1 MRKVAEKEKSV
12 ELNKK
17 ILSMI
22 NSDSRVEREAGFAL
36 LFKKYKP
43 MIFNFL
49 NRALY
54 SDEETAKDLMM
65 AVFTKIHLK
74 LNSYSP
80 DKAALSTWIHKI
92 TKNTLLDHIRLAENR
107 ETLSLDSLT
116 ESTNNGDGEKVSQ
129 FQVKDNSISN
139 DSMGLMV
146 RDERVKAL
154 VNGLNSIK
162 NVQEREVLIARYLE
176 QKSYAEIVEEMNI
189 PLNTVKVLVHRAKL
203 SLKVILEK
211 QGFEN

>member
-1 MRKVAEKEKSV
+1 MRKVAEKESTL
-12 ELNKK
+12 ELNNK

-22 NSDSRVEREAGFAL
+22 NSDSKAEREAGFAL

-54 SDEETAKDLMM
+54 YDEETAKDLMM

-74 LNSYSP
+74 LDSYSE

-92 TKNTLLDHIRLAENR
+92 TKNTLLDHIRLAGNR
-107 ETLSLDSLT
+107 ETSSLDTLI
-116 ESTNNGDGEKVSQ
+116 ESTNKDGEKVFQ
-129 FQVKDNSISN
+129 FQLKDNSISN
-139 DSMGLMV
+139 DSIGLIV
-146 RDERVKAL
+146 RDERAKAL

-189 PLNTVKVLVHRAKL
+189 PLNTVKVLVHRAKI

-211 QGFEN
+211 QGFDN

>member
-1 MRKVAEKEKSV
+1 MRKVAEKESTL
-12 ELNKK
+12 ELNNK

-22 NSDSRVEREAGFAL
+22 NSDSKAEREAGFAL

-54 SDEETAKDLMM
+54 YDEETAKDLMM

-74 LNSYSP
+74 LDSYSE

-92 TKNTLLDHIRLAENR
+92 TKNTLLDHIRLAGNR
-107 ETLSLDSLT
+107 ETSSLDTLI
-116 ESTNNGDGEKVSQ
+116 ESTNKDGEKVFQ
-129 FQVKDNSISN
+129 FQLKDNSISN
-139 DSMGLMV
+139 DSIGLIV
-146 RDERVKAL
+146 RDERAKAL

-162 NVQEREVLIARYLE
+162 NVQERVVLIARYLE
-176 QKSYAEIVEEMNI
+176 QKSYAEIVEEMNM
-189 PLNTVKVLVHRAKL
+189 PLNTVKVLVHRAKI

>member
-1 MRKVAEKEKSV
+1 MRKVAEKESTL
-12 ELNKK
+12 ELNNK

-22 NSDSRVEREAGFAL
+22 NSDSKAEREAGFAL

-54 SDEETAKDLMM
+54 YDEETAKDLMM

-74 LNSYSP
+74 LDSYSE

-92 TKNTLLDHIRLAENR
+92 TKNTLLDHIRLAGNR
-107 ETLSLDSLT
+107 ETSSLDTLI
-116 ESTNNGDGEKVSQ
+116 ESTNKDGEKVFQ
-129 FQVKDNSISN
+129 FQLKDNSISN
-139 DSMGLMV
+139 DSIGLIV
-146 RDERVKAL
+146 RDERAKAL

-162 NVQEREVLIARYLE
+162 NVQERVVLIARYLE
-176 QKSYAEIVEEMNI
+176 QKSYAEIVEEMNM
-189 PLNTVKVLVHRAKL
+189 PLNTVKVLVHRAKI

-211 QGFEN
+211 QGFKN

>member
-1 MRKVAEKEKSV
+1 MRKVAEKESTL
-12 ELNKK
+12 ELNNK

-22 NSDSRVEREAGFAL
+22 NSDSKAEREAGFAL

-54 SDEETAKDLMM
+54 YDEETAKDLMM

-74 LNSYSP
+74 LDSYSE

-92 TKNTLLDHIRLAENR
+92 TKNTLLDHIRLAGNR
-107 ETLSLDSLT
+107 ETSSLDTLI
-116 ESTNNGDGEKVSQ
+116 ESTNKDGEKVFQ
-129 FQVKDNSISN
+129 FQLKDNSISN
-139 DSMGLMV
+139 DSIGLIV
-146 RDERVKAL
+146 RDERAKAL

-176 QKSYAEIVEEMNI
+176 QKSYAEIVEEMNM
-189 PLNTVKVLVHRAKL
+189 PLNTVKVLIHRAKI

-211 QGFEN
+211 QGFDN

>member
-1 MRKVAEKEKSV
+1 MRKVAEKESTL
-12 ELNKK
+12 ELNNK

-22 NSDSRVEREAGFAL
+22 NSDSKAEREAGFAL

-54 SDEETAKDLMM
+54 YDEETAKDLMM

-74 LNSYSP
+74 LDSYSE

-92 TKNTLLDHIRLAENR
+92 TKNTLLDHIRLAGNR
-107 ETLSLDSLT
+107 ETSSLDTLI
-116 ESTNNGDGEKVSQ
+116 ESTNKDGEKVFQ
-129 FQVKDNSISN
+129 FQLKDNSISN
-139 DSMGLMV
+139 DSIGLIV
-146 RDERVKAL
+146 RDERAKAL

-176 QKSYAEIVEEMNI
+176 QKSYAEIVEEMNM
-189 PLNTVKVLVHRAKL
+189 PLNTVKVLVHRAKI

-211 QGFEN
+211 QGFDN

>member
-1 MRKVAEKEKSV
+1 
-12 ELNKK
+12 
-17 ILSMI
+17 
-22 NSDSRVEREAGFAL
+22 
-36 LFKKYKP
+36 
-43 MIFNFL
+43 
-49 NRALY
+49 
-54 SDEETAKDLMM
+54 MM

-74 LNSYSP
+74 LDSYSE

-116 ESTNNGDGEKVSQ
+116 ESTNSGDGEKVSQ

-176 QKSYAEIVEEMNI
+176 QKSYAEIVEEMNM
-189 PLNTVKVLVHRAKL
+189 PLNTVKVLVHRAKI

-211 QGFEN
+211 QGFDN